1 MLLQTCKQE
10 AENNYVTPNK
20 ENIGGLH
27 APPPQDPLG
36 VLDRRG
42 TRTRVQNTWPGTQQ
56 KKHYITNKTEQY
68 FLSIVQILRFGN
80 PFKYLV
86 NRKEKKKGHKGAK
99 LHNKRLVV
107 ELHIITQIIHSLVPK
122 GSQPPGDL
130 VGGNRL

>member
-1 MLLQTCKQE
+1 M
-10 AENNYVTPNK
+10 
-20 ENIGGLH
+20 
-27 APPPQDPLG
+27 PPPQDPLG

-42 TRTRVQNTWPGTQQ
+42 TRIRVQNTWPGTQQ
-56 KKHYITNKTEQY
+56 KKNKKKHHTT
-68 FLSIVQILRFGN
+68 LLTKHNRTSCPL
-80 PFKYLV
+80 FKFEGKNSKVWEPLQV
-86 NRKEKKKGHKGAK
+86 SCKQERKKGHKGAK